1 MAKVSINLIKYGTMF
16 CTVLMVI
23 ITLRYILNLQS
34 NYSYSYDLLLKNA
47 AVTVFY
53 VFAEVIIGGLIFDI
67 FHRRK

>member
-1 MAKVSINLIKYGTMF
+1 MAKVSINLIKYGTIF

-23 ITLRYILNLQS
+23 ITLRYILNLQN

>member
-23 ITLRYILNLQS
+23 ITLLYIFNLHN

-53 VFAEVIIGGLIFDI
+53 VFSEIIIGGLLFDI

>member
-23 ITLRYILNLQS
+23 ITLRYILNLQN
-34 NYSYSYDLLLKNA
+34 NYSYSYDLLLKSA

-53 VFAEVIIGGLIFDI
+53 VFSEIIIGGLLFAI